1 MTDDVVLFDAQLGT
15 QHVRVWI
22 ESDDAGL
29 KLMSHDTG
37 PGLMASFGKNEVAV
51 FLEVDAEQLPAIR
64 SALLAERT
72 DPTAGADGPP
82 GSDDVAQLLLEKY
95 RGDSTA
101 TGAFRAWLDG
111 HGIPYRF
118 LLV

>member
-1 MTDDVVLFDAQLGT
+1 MTDDGVLFDAQLGT

-37 PGLMASFGKNEVAV
+37 PGLMASFGKTEVAV

-72 DPTAGADGPP
+72 DPAAPAPAG
-82 GSDDVAQLLLEKY
+82 DDVAQLLLEKY

>member
-1 MTDDVVLFDAQLGT
+1 VTGEVVIFEAKLGT
-15 QHVRVWI
+15 QQVRVWI
-22 ESDDAGL
+22 EADDAGL
-29 KLMSHDTG
+29 KLMSHDIG
-37 PGLMASFGKNEVAV
+37 PGLQASFGKSELAV

-64 SALLAERT
+64 AALLAERT
-72 DPTAGADGPP
+72 DSAAPDADVP
-82 GSDDVAQLLLEKY
+82 QLLLEKY

-118 LLV
+118 MLV

>member
-1 MTDDVVLFDAQLGT
+1 MLFDAQLGT

-22 ESDDAGL
+22 EADDAGL
-29 KLMSHDTG
+29 KLMSHETG
-37 PGLMASFGKNEVAV
+37 PALMASFEKSEVAV

-64 SALLAERT
+64 AALLSERT
-72 DPTAGADGPP
+72 DPAAPAP
-82 GSDDVAQLLLEKY
+82 APSADDVPQLLLAKY

-111 HGIPYRF
+111 QGIPYRF
-118 LLV
+118 MLV

>member
-1 MTDDVVLFDAQLGT
+1 MTDEVVLFDAKLGT

-22 ESDDAGL
+22 EADGSGL
-29 KLMSHDTG
+29 RIMSHDIG
-37 PGLMASFGKNEVAV
+37 PALVPSFGKGELAV
-51 FLEVDAEQLPAIR
+51 FLEVDAAQLPAVR
-64 SALLAERT
+64 AALLAERT
-72 DPTAGADGPP
+72 DPAAPEDE
-82 GSDDVAQLLLEKY
+82 VQLLLEKY

-118 LLV
+118 TLI

>member
-1 MTDDVVLFDAQLGT
+1 MTGDVVLFDAQLGT

-22 ESDDAGL
+22 EADDAGL

-37 PGLMASFGKNEVAV
+37 PALLASFGKTELAV

-64 SALLAERT
+64 AALLAERT
-72 DPTAGADGPP
+72 DPAAPAGEEGVP
-82 GSDDVAQLLLEKY
+82 QLLLEKY

-101 TGAFRAWLDG
+101 TGNFRAWLDS
-111 HGIPYRF
+111 HGIQYRF
-118 LLV
+118 MLV

>member
-1 MTDDVVLFDAQLGT
+1 MADDVVLFDAQLGT

-22 ESDDAGL
+22 ETDDAGL

-37 PGLMASFGKNEVAV
+37 PGLMASFGKSELAV
-51 FLEVDAEQLPAIR
+51 FLEVDAAQLPAVR
-64 SALLAERT
+64 AALLAERT
-72 DPTAGADGPP
+72 DPAATTGH
-82 GSDDVAQLLLEKY
+82 DDVPQLLLGKY
-95 RGDSTA
+95 RGDATA

-118 LLV
+118 MLV